1 LTLKPAKPSARVA
14 GARRPPSH
22 PHSEGPR
29 SEHPL
34 AGVFHLAGR
43 RSPRESRR
51 VKAMEIEGPFL
62 KRFQICAFGLDNEC
76 LKTLEEADT
85 LDTFIDVV
93 ASGASDVGASL

>member
-1 LTLKPAKPSARVA
+1 
-14 GARRPPSH
+14 
-22 PHSEGPR
+22 
-29 SEHPL
+29 
-34 AGVFHLAGR
+34 
-43 RSPRESRR
+43 
-51 VKAMEIEGPFL
+51 MEIEGPFL